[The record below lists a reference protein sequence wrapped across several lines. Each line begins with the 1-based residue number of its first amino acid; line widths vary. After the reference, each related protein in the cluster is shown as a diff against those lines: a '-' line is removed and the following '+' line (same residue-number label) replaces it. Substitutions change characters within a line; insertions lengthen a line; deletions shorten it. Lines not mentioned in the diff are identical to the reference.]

1 MKATIKEIIETVLI
15 AAIIFLILQRTIMGF
30 VVEGSS
36 MEPNL
41 HSGQRLL
48 VNKAVYFNTSVPFL
62 TRTLP
67 GLKQAGDVS
76 YFFHP
81 PQRGEVIVFYFPR
94 DTKQIYI
101 KRVIGLPGDTLE
113 LREGRVHINGQ
124 LVEEPR
130 SIPPTWTSYG
140 PMTVPPNRY
149 FVLGDNRNGSSDSR
163 GGWTVPYENIIGKA
177 FLVYWRPADWGLAPN
192 FDLGIARASQ
202 HP

>member
-1 MKATIKEIIETVLI
+1 MKTTFKELVETVLM
-15 AAIIFLILQRTIMGF
+15 AVIIFFVLQRTIMGF

-41 HSGQRLL
+41 HTGQRLL

-67 GLKQAGDVS
+67 GLKQSGDVS

-81 PQRGEVIVFYFPR
+81 PQRGEVIVFHYPR
-94 DTKQIYI
+94 DPRQIYI
-101 KRVIGLPGDTLE
+101 KRVIGLPGDTVQ
-113 LREGRVHINGQ
+113 LRESRVYINGQ
-124 LVEEPR
+124 LMEEPR

-140 PMTVPPNRY
+140 PMTVPANHY

-163 GGWTVPYENIIGKA
+163 TGWTVPYENIIGKA
-177 FLVYWRPADWGLAPN
+177 FLIYWRPADWGLVPN
-192 FDLGIARASQ
+192 FDLPLARASQ
-202 HP
+202 NS